1 MGRRVFPH
9 PTFVRR
15 RVSNGSKGSKG
26 ECRAVEHPVDPRV
39 EEAVARL
46 AALDERPVEEHAD
59 VYDEVHR
66 LLQRILGDLAHSP
79 R

>member
-1 MGRRVFPH
+1 M
-9 PTFVRR
+9 T
-15 RVSNGSKGSKG
+15 GSKGSKG

-46 AALDERPVEEHAD
+46 ATLDERPVEEHAD

-66 LLQRILGDLAHSP
+66 LLQGVLGDLAHPP